1 MKLTFNSLRKLKL
14 LNAFPWTESEVNV
27 MLKIIF
33 VFLLSSENYFQ
44 YCDDELVLD
53 CCKPIIC

>member
-1 MKLTFNSLRKLKL
+1 MKLSFNTLRKLKL

-33 VFLLSSENYFQ
+33 VFFLSSENYFQ
-44 YCDDELVLD
+44 YCDDELELD
-53 CCKPIIC
+53 C